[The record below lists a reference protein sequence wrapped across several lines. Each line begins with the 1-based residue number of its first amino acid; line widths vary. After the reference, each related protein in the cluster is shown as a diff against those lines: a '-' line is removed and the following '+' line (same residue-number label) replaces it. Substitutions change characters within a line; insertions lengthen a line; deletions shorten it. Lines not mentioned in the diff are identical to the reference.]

1 MGPIFLISLVGLLMI
16 YFWYTKSGQNGAGGT
31 PRPKNPDIYRGP
43 VMVRMFYGREQRS
56 GILSLDS
63 DIMRLTVFADWHPET
78 VEQAATE
85 GHWLYAKDL
94 EILCEAGTMN
104 VLSFRDMTRTS

>member
-1 MGPIFLISLVGLLMI
+1 MGPMFGILLIGLLMI
-16 YFWYTKSGQNGAGGT
+16 YFWRTNSSQNGAGGT

-43 VMVRMFYGREQRS
+43 AMVRMFYGRKQRS
-56 GILSLDS
+56 GVLSLDP
-63 DIMRLTVFADWHPET
+63 DIMRLTVFADWDAET
-78 VEQAATE
+78 VEQAATQ

-104 VLSFRDMTRTS
+104 VLSFRDMTRVS